1 MSGFIPSIVALIQGV
16 GEEKNCN
23 DDNNNN
29 ITELLV
35 NRSETIKANVTVIEP
50 RFSVEVF
57 FSSLLFTLLIS
68 WIAFILLQFL
78 PICKK
83 EMRKLNKHS
92 LKNTE
97 ELRKFSVQE
106 SEVEEN
112 TESVESYESVDDEVS
127 QQNWIFVKD
136 IKVYVNEICQR
147 PNFFVSINSWY
158 QKTLI
163 FICYV

>member
-23 DDNNNN
+23 NNNN
-29 ITELLV
+29 SNITGLLV
-35 NRSETIKANVTVIEP
+35 NRNETIEANVTAIEP

-57 FSSLLFTLLIS
+57 FSSLLFTLSIS

-83 EMRKLNKHS
+83 EMRKLKRHS

-106 SEVEEN
+106 SEVEKS
-112 TESVESYESVDDEVS
+112 TESIESYESVDDEVS
-127 QQNWIFVKD
+127 EK
-136 IKVYVNEICQR
+136 K
-147 PNFFVSINSWY
+147 
-158 QKTLI
+158 
-163 FICYV
+163 

>member
-1 MSGFIPSIVALIQGV
+1 
-16 GEEKNCN
+16 
-23 DDNNNN
+23 
-29 ITELLV
+29 
-35 NRSETIKANVTVIEP
+35 
-50 RFSVEVF
+50 VEVF

>member
-23 DDNNNN
+23 NDNNNNNNN
-29 ITELLV
+29 ITGLLV
-35 NRSETIKANVTVIEP
+35 NQNETIKANVTVIEP

-57 FSSLLFTLLIS
+57 FASLLCTLLIS

-83 EMRKLNKHS
+83 EMRKLKKHS

-106 SEVEEN
+106 SEVEQS

-127 QQNWIFVKD
+127 EKENGF
-136 IKVYVNEICQR
+136 
-147 PNFFVSINSWY
+147 SIR
-158 QKTLI
+158 I
-163 FICYV
+163 

>member
-1 MSGFIPSIVALIQGV
+1 LSGFIPSIVALIQGV

-23 DDNNNN
+23 NNNN
-29 ITELLV
+29 SNITGLLV
-35 NRSETIKANVTVIEP
+35 NRNETIEANVTAIEP

-57 FSSLLFTLLIS
+57 FSSLLFTLSIS

-83 EMRKLNKHS
+83 EMRKLKRHS

-106 SEVEEN
+106 SEVEKS
-112 TESVESYESVDDEVS
+112 TESIESYESVDDEVS
-127 QQNWIFVKD
+127 EK
-136 IKVYVNEICQR
+136 K
-147 PNFFVSINSWY
+147 
-158 QKTLI
+158 
-163 FICYV
+163 